1 MSYDSYS
8 IVYHLTPQGWQVERD
23 DGYLPTDRLLTA
35 ELQVYQGSGFGRES
49 RHWKTVWTSPGLSA
63 EEIAT
68 LETRFP
74 KPKQSTEL
82 SEETLLKLLEKL
94 GGDK

>member
-8 IVYHLTPQGWQVERD
+8 IVYHLTPQGWQVEPD
-23 DGYLPTDRLLTA
+23 NGGPPTDRLITA

-49 RHWKTVWTSPGLSA
+49 RHWATVWTSPGLSA
-63 EEIAT
+63 EEIAA

-74 KPKQSTEL
+74 KPKRSTEL
-82 SEETLLKLLEKL
+82 SEETLLKLMEKR
-94 GGDK
+94 DIR